1 MFFLTCSP
9 VNEIDNHAQLPTCVN
24 VFKSNFE
31 KKTPALPKLDAA
43 GGKPPLMLSQL
54 NVLGTRRKIPLV
66 IFE

>member
-31 KKTPALPKLDAA
+31 KKKTPALPKLDAA
-43 GGKPPLMLSQL
+43 GGKPPLTFSI
-54 NVLGTRRKIPLV
+54 KC
-66 IFE
+66 